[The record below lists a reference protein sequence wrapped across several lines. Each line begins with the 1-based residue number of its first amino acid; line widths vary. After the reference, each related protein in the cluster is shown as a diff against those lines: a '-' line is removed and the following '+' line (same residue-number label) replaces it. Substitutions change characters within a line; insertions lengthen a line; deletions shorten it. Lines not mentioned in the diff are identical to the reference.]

1 MVDGDSIVVGVYA
14 LQSGR
19 TLMWYFVGML
29 VWVVVGIIGY
39 TAYEVFEYGDISDDD
54 FVASIIVIFGTALI
68 WPIVLA
74 GIVLVG
80 TGWLIGS
87 TLNRVSN
94 GRR

>member
-1 MVDGDSIVVGVYA
+1 
-14 LQSGR
+14 
-19 TLMWYFVGML
+19 MWYFIGAI
-29 VWVVVGIIGY
+29 VWVIVGIVGY

-54 FVASIIVIFGTALI
+54 FVASIIVISGTALI

-74 GIVLVG
+74 GVVLVG

-87 TLNRVSN
+87 TLNGVSN

>member
-1 MVDGDSIVVGVYA
+1 
-14 LQSGR
+14 
-19 TLMWYFVGML
+19 MWYFIGAI
-29 VWVVVGIIGY
+29 VWVIVGIVGY

-74 GIVLVG
+74 GVVLVG

-87 TLNRVSN
+87 TLNGVSN